1 MWLVAVAVAGTER
14 GRWLTCRLWLWLD
27 SSGVSFLTFG
37 TRDSLG
43 SHVGEG
49 GEEEEE
55 ESQCEVRVLLPCRTG
70 VPGEK
75 L

>member
-37 TRDSLG
+37 TRDYLG

-55 ESQCEVRVLLPCRTG
+55 SQCEVWVPRPRRAG
-70 VPGEK
+70 VPGEE